1 MTRNDK
7 MIELKNLYKKIKQ
20 ISSIKSENNQFLIV
34 NYKSDEHAMMNS
46 TTVGSYGGTGGS
58 YGGTAGT
65 ADSSTNSTAGTMN
78 TTNGINGST
87 GSSSTGKHLITINN
101 DKLIIKKLD
110 NAIANSATMNNN
122 NNDNIINNNNN
133 VTMNSNNNVTDGI
146 TSMHD
151 SPAATDELVIDFNDV
166 FITCFQFIS
175 CRFKNVKKSN
185 CKIIVSL
192 INGFVYC
199 FDGDKIMNQ
208 FTNDTS
214 IDTMD
219 HISIDIDYNLLWKI
233 KSGHEA
239 IILCMATSEPRNQ
252 NIHYNS
258 FQENQQKLFAT
269 GSADSIIKVWDLQKG
284 YQTHNLKGHAGI
296 ISALAFGTIPSSSKD
311 PWILASASDDCSIRI
326 WDLKGKSCLSI
337 LQDHVSVVRELAFTD
352 CGSFLVSGGRDKV
365 FIKWYVA
372 L

>member
-20 ISSIKSENNQFLIV
+20 MSSIKSENNRFLIV
-34 NYKSDEHAMMNS
+34 NYESDEHAMMNS

-65 ADSSTNSTAGTMN
+65 VDSTTNSTAGTMN

-133 VTMNSNNNVTDGI
+133 VIDGI

-151 SPAATDELVIDFNDV
+151 SPATTDELVIDFNDV